1 MTFHVSAY
9 TMHAEI
15 TCKNVATG
23 LYEINK
29 SRNISEYWRYPY
41 ISALASSI
49 CRFWNR
55 VVLLANSELTFI
67 FSSTFYGWHC
77 HFLCAVINSVL
88 CDYLCMCYVLCLF
101 FYARKLHIKMR
112 DYLASVMCA
121 CILLVHSF
129 MLDKSY
135 LSLCNLICFIQT
147 AKAARKRT
155 CHRHLG
161 GWAVQN
167 TASNPGVPDWERAL
181 QNTNTHTHTHPRT
194 TIDVITSVTSHK
206 YA

>member
-1 MTFHVSAY
+1 MKLTSPEIYLNIDDVHTLVRWPPQSAGSETGWFYWPILSWRLYFHQHSMVD
-9 TMHAEI
+9 I
-15 TCKNVATG
+15 ATSC
-23 LYEINK
+23 LLLPIVCCV
-29 SRNISEYWRYPY
+29 I
-41 ISALASSI
+41 I
-49 CRFWNR
+49 C
-55 VVLLANSELTFI
+55 VCV
-67 FSSTFYGWHC
+67 
-77 HFLCAVINSVL
+77 
-88 CDYLCMCYVLCLF
+88 MCCVCF